1 MARKKRRFEPV
12 AAPETAAEKKNK
24 PQYQDQFQQTV
35 GKKVE
40 DAGKKLEGQGRN
52 ILYGLA
58 ALAVLGVI
66 IGIIYAWSGRSNAA
80 AQAALGKAIETA
92 QAPVTDQP
100 VPAGTTVKVFKTEA
114 ERANAAIA
122 EFNAVAE
129 KFGGDVGEKAKY
141 FAAVNKLAVD
151 RAAGIQELEA
161 LSKSN
166 DEVGKMSKFALAQAK
181 AGEGKTDEAIA
192 LYQELAAMDNPIV
205 AKDTVNFE
213 LAKLYEKQGKTAE
226 AVNLLFNIVKEA
238 NEAKDPE
245 GKPVALTTTAMAA
258 KEKLEQLDPAK
269 AKELP
274 EQPLDASPFGN

>member
-12 AAPETAAEKKNK
+12 VAPASPADKKDK
-24 PQYQDQFQQTV
+24 TQYQDQFQQTV
-35 GKKVE
+35 GKRVE

-58 ALAVLGVI
+58 ALAVLGII
-66 IGIIYAWSGRSNAA
+66 IGIIYAWSGRSNQA
-80 AQAALGKAIETA
+80 AQAALGKAIETS

-100 VPAGTTVKVFKTEA
+100 VPAGTTIKVFKTDA

-151 RAAGIQELEA
+151 RAAGIQGLDG

-166 DEVGKMSKFALAQAK
+166 DEVGKMAKFALAQAK
-181 AGEGKTDEAIA
+181 AGEGKTDEAIT

-205 AKDTVNFE
+205 AKDTINFE
-213 LAKLYEKQGKTAE
+213 LAKLYEKQGKTTE

-238 NEAKDPE
+238 NEARDPE
-245 GKPVALTTTAMAA
+245 GKPVPLSSTAMAA
-258 KEKLEQLDPAK
+258 KEKLDQLDPAK

-274 EQPLDASPFGN
+274 EQPVDASPFGN